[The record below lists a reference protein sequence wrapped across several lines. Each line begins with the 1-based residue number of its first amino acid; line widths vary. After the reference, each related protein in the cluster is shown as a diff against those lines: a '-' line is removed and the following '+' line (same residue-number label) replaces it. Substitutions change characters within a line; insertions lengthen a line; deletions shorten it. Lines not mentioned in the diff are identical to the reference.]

1 LIGALLIN
9 KEGVMAKWVQH
20 VSGQGEKWKVMNE
33 ESDYEW
39 VVRSKIRHDDVH
51 YLPMTEYVESEPP
64 EKWVDAKIRIDRH
77 EMAVESCVNF
87 YLPLTHVF
95 ERVSENTFK
104 ILKKVVDN

>member
-1 LIGALLIN
+1 LIGALLIK

-20 VSGQGEKWKVMNE
+20 ISGQGKKWRVGDENGVTWTVDD
-33 ESDYEW
+33 ESKSYW
-39 VVRSKIRHDDVH
+39 LR
-51 YLPMTEYVESEPP
+51 LPKSEYAESEPP